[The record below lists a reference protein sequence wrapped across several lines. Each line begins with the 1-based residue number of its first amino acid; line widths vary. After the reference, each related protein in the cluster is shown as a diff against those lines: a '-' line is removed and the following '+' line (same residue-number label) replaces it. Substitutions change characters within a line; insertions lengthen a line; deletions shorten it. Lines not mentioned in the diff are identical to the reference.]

1 MARSKGTMTLKRKKV
16 KLMMDKNENAMI
28 LGNSPLLI
36 SDVASLIKAGELD
49 KSIPFMAYNRA
60 ARRTAEKQAKKMI
73 RRSKD

>member
-1 MARSKGTMTLKRKKV
+1 MARSKGTKTLKRKKV

-60 ARRTAEKQAKKMI
+60 TRRTAEKQAKKMI